1 MKTAF
6 YTCTRRSIIDETFAF
21 KSLRRLC
28 DKIEFF
34 YDCNNKEGLSKR
46 YNDILK
52 EHANSFD
59 NIVFLHDDVYVDD
72 LYVIEKLEK
81 AHTVFDIVGLAGGVN
96 PTVKT
101 PALWHLMCGGFG
113 SGNLRG
119 AVAHPTGNKANDQI
133 FVTSFGPT
141 PSRVAI
147 LDGLFLS
154 VNTKCYL
161 DKNWKFNENYTFHHY
176 DIASS
181 LDANKAQL
189 KLGVVP
195 IWCVH
200 SSPGLLNIED
210 KLFLNSQQKFLEEY
224 S

>member
-6 YTCTRRSIIDETFAF
+6 YTCTRKKEIADTFAF
-21 KSLRRLC
+21 KSLRRLS
-28 DKIEFF
+28 DKIELF
-34 YDCNNKEGLSKR
+34 YDCDNTKGLSER
-46 YNDILK
+46 YNEILK
-52 EHANSFD
+52 EHSKSFD

-72 LYVIEKLEK
+72 LYVVEKLEK
-81 AHTVFDIVGLAGGVN
+81 AHTVFDIVGLAGGIN
-96 PTVKT
+96 PKISK

-113 SGNLRG
+113 GGNLRG

-133 FVTSFGPT
+133 FMTSFGPT

-154 VNTKCYL
+154 VSTKCYL
-161 DKNWKFNENYTFHHY
+161 EQSWKFNENYKFHHY

-181 LDANKAQL
+181 IDANKAKL

-195 IWCVH
+195 IWCIH
-200 SSPGLLNIED
+200 SSPGLMSLED
-210 KLFLNSQQKFLEEY
+210 KMFTDSQQKFVEEY